1 MLPGMEAIEQWL
13 TLIRAPGLHID
24 LLRPYPELL
33 AHPPA
38 LLSLAPEALRA
49 LELPAAAT
57 RWLRAP
63 DAARVASDLRWFEA
77 SHCRLLVWGSD
88 DYPPLLAAT
97 PSAPLALFV
106 RGEPAILL
114 SVQLAMVGSRNP
126 TAGARRDAGEFAT
139 AFAQAGLTITSGL
152 ALGIDAA
159 SHEGALNG
167 GRTIAVLG
175 TGLDEI
181 YPAENRALADRI
193 LAQAGAL
200 VSEFPPGTVPLP
212 QNFPRRNRLISGLT
226 IATLVIEAAQH
237 SGSLI
242 TARLAAAQG
251 RDVFALPGS
260 IHNPLS
266 RGCHRLIRAGAALV
280 ETPAEVLSHLN
291 IPFIEQTLRNI
302 AQPLVSGSG
311 GEPRLDKDYK
321 ILLDALG
328 FDPVSIDALV
338 DRTGLPSQSLAS
350 MLLILELEGRVG
362 MHPGGRY
369 VQRS

>member
-1 MLPGMEAIEQWL
+1 MEAIEQWL

-24 LLRPYPELL
+24 LLRRYPELL

-38 LLSLAPEALRA
+38 LLSLRPEALRA
-49 LELPAAAT
+49 LDLPAATT
-57 RWLRAP
+57 RWLCAP
-63 DAARVASDLRWFEA
+63 EAARVAADLRWFEA
-77 SHCRLLVWGSD
+77 SNSRLLVWGSA
-88 DYPPLLAAT
+88 DYPPLLTTT

-106 RGEPAILL
+106 RGEPASLL
-114 SVQLAMVGSRNP
+114 SLQLAMVGSRNP
-126 TAGARRDAGEFAT
+126 TAGARHDAHEFAA
-139 AFAQAGLTITSGL
+139 AFALAGLTITSGL

-159 SHEGALNG
+159 CHEGALSG

-175 TGLDEI
+175 TGLDQI

-193 LAQAGAL
+193 LAQQGAL
-200 VSEFPPGTVPLP
+200 VSEFPPGTAPLP
-212 QNFPRRNRLISGLT
+212 QNFPRRNRVISGLA
-226 IATLVIEAAQH
+226 IGTLVVEAAQR

-302 AQPLVSGSG
+302 LQPSVTGPA
-311 GEPRLDKDYK
+311 EEARLDKHYK

-338 DRTGLPSQSLAS
+338 ERTGLPSQSLAS

-362 MHPGGRY
+362 LHPGGRY
-369 VQRS
+369 VRRS